1 MVKQIDKNEARLR
14 RHRRVRNKIS
24 GTAARPRLDVFRS
37 AKHIYAQIIDDEQG
51 VTLVSASTMDKDFNG
66 FGGNVEAAAEI
77 GKKIAAK
84 APEHRYKGENLF
96 FFGQITSK
104 LNTTSKTMT
113 LICVT
118 LVLAIFMRLFCV
130 CEDSVCLAVPAAWGI
145 DLDSL
150 LSHGMS

>member
-1 MVKQIDKNEARLR
+1 MAFFNQA
-14 RHRRVRNKIS
+14 
-24 GTAARPRLDVFRS
+24 
-37 AKHIYAQIIDDEQG
+37 
-51 VTLVSASTMDKDFNG
+51 TLFLLFLIRFVNHYIVAWK
-66 FGGNVEAAAEI
+66 
-77 GKKIAAK
+77 AK